1 MPDVQIVSLESHRSS
16 YGTSFWN
23 APEKR
28 KKKAVS
34 DDAFDIMGHL

>member
-23 APEKR
+23 APEK
-28 KKKAVS
+28 KKAVS